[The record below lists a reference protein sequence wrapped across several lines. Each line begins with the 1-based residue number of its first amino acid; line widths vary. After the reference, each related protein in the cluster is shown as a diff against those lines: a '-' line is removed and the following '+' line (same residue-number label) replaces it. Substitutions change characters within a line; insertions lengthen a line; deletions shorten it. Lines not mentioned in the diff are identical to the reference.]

1 MDFNVQLTMA
11 TEQFNQAVNTVV
23 RNTTGMQTRLSQA
36 IQDINT
42 NSQTAQT
49 AVAKLMTVN
58 DAKFVASM
66 NNATKTLNGLQAGAR
81 LSDTAVNDAI
91 TRMQTHITGLNSS
104 LTTARANLSNLQMS
118 GATTEQIANAEQEV
132 NRLRTAISNAKKAQN
147 GFMQAT
153 NQSLA
158 RVGQTAQTAQ
168 NSIYQMLNIRTGSSI
183 QAEINQIN
191 AEMRQLRNNSA
202 LSGAE
207 IQRVTQAG
215 RARIAELRT
224 ELSQTNRTMTVLNGG
239 IGAVRGGVQGLS
251 GAVSGLTGLLA
262 MLGAGVGAMELIQLA
277 ESFKAIQA
285 QIRLAVGDGTAFINA
300 MQTVTDIA
308 NETRMPL
315 DEVANL
321 YARIDRAGKEMALS
335 SSDVAEVTMTIN
347 KAMQVSGGSAES
359 MNAALT
365 QLIQGLGSGVLRG
378 DEFNSVME
386 QSPRLA
392 RALAD
397 GLGVGTSELRAMAG
411 EGKLTADTVIDA
423 IKSQTDVI
431 DAEFAKMPVTVDGS
445 LTVLKNKFMSFIG
458 GIDGEL
464 KASNAVSDFIMKI
477 ANAFDEIDQTTINAV
492 KTAFEQLGVLAKTLW
507 DNFGLVGDRLTAL
520 FSIFD
525 GTEEAG
531 KKVSAL
537 TRFVQIL
544 GVGVGIVSD
553 GVNALG
559 MVADTVF
566 GGWLLIIGKII
577 GGFEKFFR
585 LSSNI
590 GDKLVEQGNKS
601 VEQAK
606 KNALEFES
614 ATRKALAE
622 MGKSEQEHLD
632 EQAKK
637 MRDTYQKM
645 LADGTESAEKLKE
658 ARLSAIEAEIAA
670 NKNAVKEV
678 HKRELAEMNLQAVVS
693 ETGKISFKVLNEVVD
708 NTAKIKAQIDGA
720 TKALQIDS
728 EKAMEGVSTTFNE
741 FKVQLDNLIM
751 GYDELAQ
758 QGLNASEML
767 TQGLDTML
775 SKAKN
780 THDVQAII
788 KLWEDLGEQGKIT
801 GEKLAEGIQ
810 SAKDKLDELTDGI
823 NSTTEAYKI
832 MGLQSK
838 EELKKK
844 AEQYQIAYEMIKKS
858 GTATADTL
866 KQAYEKYA
874 KAHILAY
881 EGVEDK
887 ALEAEAKIHGMSV
900 TIDKS
905 GKTSIETQKQLS
917 DTLGGVVEA
926 NERVAESGQ
935 SAGHAMVDGANEAKN
950 AWDDVKKSVDEAN
963 NAKDKA
969 KSHHTQF
976 NTATGIENFLK
987 QAGVNEK
994 VAAREARRMM
1004 ANVSDKELYEGS
1016 HIFRRSGEHASVGMS
1031 TALLKLAE
1039 RLRAQEASQ
1048 EKMRQMSEIA
1058 QKTVNVNIKQ
1068 GDKII
1073 NTSIPSGQENTMME
1087 FLRQLEN
1094 DKAISGR

>member
-1 MDFNVQLTMA
+1 MSNLDFNVQLTMA

-347 KAMQVSGGSAES
+347 KAMQVSGGSAS
-359 MNAALT
+359 SLNAALT
-365 QLIQGLGSGVLRG
+365 QLIQGLQSGVLRG
-378 DEFNSVME
+378 EEFNSVME

-397 GLGVGTSELRAMAG
+397 GLGVGVGELRNMAG
-411 EGKLTADTVIDA
+411 EGKLTSEVVIGA
-423 IKSQTDVI
+423 LKSQTDVI
-431 DAEFAKMPVTVDGS
+431 NAEFAKMPVTVEGS
-445 LTVLKNKFMSFIG
+445 LTVLKNKFMAFVG

-464 KASNAVSDFIMKI
+464 QQTSAISNFILQI
-477 ANAFDEIDQTTINAV
+477 GNAFDEIDQTTIDAI
-492 KTAFEQLGVLAKTLW
+492 KTAFEQLGILAKTLW
-507 DNFGLVGDRLTAL
+507 DNFGMVGDRLTDL
-520 FSIFD
+520 FSVFD

-531 KKVSAL
+531 EKVSAL
-537 TRFVQIL
+537 TRFVQLL
-544 GVGVGIVSD
+544 GVGIGFVSD

-559 MVADTVF
+559 IVGDMVF
-566 GGWLLIIGKII
+566 GGWLQIIGKIV
-577 GGFEKFFR
+577 GAFEN
-585 LSSNI
+585 LMGNVTNY
-590 GDKLVEQGNKS
+590 GDRLVEQGTKA
-601 VEQAK
+601 VERAK
-606 KNALEFES
+606 TNMVNFSSQGAKALE
-614 ATRKALAE
+614 E
-622 MGKSEQEHLD
+622 MGKTEQQRLE
-632 EQAKK
+632 ERAKQAKE
-637 MRDTYQKM
+637 TYIKM

-658 ARLSAIEAEIAA
+658 ARLKAIEAEIIA
-670 NKNAVKEV
+670 NKNVVSEV
-678 HKRELAEMNLQAVVS
+678 HERELAEMNLQAVIS
-693 ETGKISFKVLNEVVD
+693 KTGELSFKVLDETVE
-708 NTAKIKAQIDGA
+708 NTAKIKAQIKSA
-720 TKALQIDS
+720 TKALEIDS
-728 EKAMEGVSTTFNE
+728 EKAMEKTSNTFNE
-741 FKVQLDNLIM
+741 FKVQLDNLIN
-751 GYDELAQ
+751 GYDEMTK

-775 SKAKN
+775 KKAKN
-780 THDVQAII
+780 THDVKAII
-788 KLWEDLGEQGKIT
+788 ELWKELGEQGKIT
-801 GEKLAEGIQ
+801 GEQLADGIKT
-810 SAKDKLDELTDGI
+810 AKDKLDELEDGI
-823 NSTTEAYKI
+823 NSTTEAYKL
-832 MGLQSK
+832 MGLQSQA
-838 EELKKK
+838 ELQRK
-844 AEQYQIAYEMIKKS
+844 AEQYRIAYEMIKKS

-874 KAHILAY
+874 KAQMLADD
-881 EGVEDK
+881 GV
-887 ALEAEAKIHGMSV
+887 ANGYVQNEARQHGLAV
-900 TIDKS
+900 AIDKT
-905 GKTSIETQKQLS
+905 GKQSIKTAK
-917 DTLGGVVEA
+917 DVESSYEKMAKSAEKATNVMVEQA
-926 NERVAESGQ
+926 NEVSTAWHNANDSIRENITLERER
-935 SAGHAMVDGANEAKN
+935 NEALTVQV
-950 AWDDVKKSVDEAN
+950 A
-963 NAKDKA
+963 
-969 KSHHTQF
+969 
-976 NTATGIENFLK
+976 GIEL
-987 QAGVNEK
+987 GENELFK
-994 VAAREARRMM
+994 T
-1004 ANVSDKELYEGS
+1004 
-1016 HIFRRSGEHASVGMS
+1016 ASEVV
-1031 TALLKLAE
+1031 
-1039 RLRAQEASQ
+1039 
-1048 EKMRQMSEIA
+1048 
-1058 QKTVNVNIKQ
+1058 QKTINVNIKQ
-1068 GDKII
+1068 GDKMI
-1073 NTSIPSGQENTMME
+1073 NTSIPAGQETSMID

-1094 DKAISGR
+1094 DKAISGY